1 MLQKNYSLAV
11 VGKGYLCFLYGIEL
25 LRNKHSVLLLDDN
38 RLEYGDLFTYGLTD
52 LDLEFLKAWGAD
64 RDINTLKNI
73 HEYTT
78 SKPYTYVLGN
88 KRVLLGGDPWNNL
101 RELYRKFPN
110 LFPFGHLFHEGSEKE
125 GEKGNEESF
134 LTDFRLL
141 NHRLGSNGFRFK
153 SLENNTV
160 DYLLGQSPQ
169 SFKDLFLI
177 FKNALRENKKEGW
190 TFLYFVRSLFHKR
203 LASSYSDPELF
214 HFFLSLISPHYI
226 LDGESLSKDLTE
238 VFIERGGHF
247 KKTQVRE
254 WKFYRGLPWSM
265 ELASFEGI
273 IHPHKISFL
282 GSYPFGL
289 PLKVKHGWKKF
300 LSVHFRA
307 KVEDSR
313 ISELKDQLVLC
324 GDPKGLATDI
334 PLWRLEVKDDEIIGQ
349 YFYREKPGS
358 KLKFYEDFM
367 KERLLENLNI
377 WCPDISKNVHG
388 LKLKPGKEVYLDQSY
403 TYQSSALP
411 KLKEVKLYD
420 FSSPFLKNRLK
431 NVNYFGPLKGLPLGL
446 YGQLLEIKEISK
458 YQ

>member
-25 LRNKHSVLLLDDN
+25 LRNKHSVLLLDDD
-38 RLEYGDLFTYGLTD
+38 RLEYGDLFTYGLTN
-52 LDLEFLKAWGAD
+52 LDLEFLKAWGSD
-64 RDINTLKNI
+64 RGIPVLQNVHD
-73 HEYTT
+73 YV
-78 SKPYTYVLGN
+78 SAKPYTYVLGK

-110 LFPFGHLFHEGSEKE
+110 LFPFGHLFQANEDENEAKAKE
-125 GEKGNEESF
+125 NF
-134 LTDFRLL
+134 ITDFNLL
-141 NHRLGSNGFRFK
+141 NHRLGFNGFRFK
-153 SLENNTV
+153 SLENNTI
-160 DYLLGQSPQ
+160 DYLLGQSPE

-190 TFLYFVRSLFHKR
+190 TFLYFIRSLYHKR

-214 HFFLSLISPHYI
+214 HFFLCLLSPHYM
-226 LDGESLSKDLTE
+226 LNEEGLAKDLTQI
-238 VFIERGGHF
+238 FIERGGHF
-247 KKTQVRE
+247 KETQVRE
-254 WKFYRGLPWSM
+254 WKFFRGLPWSM

-289 PLKVKHGWKKF
+289 PLKVKHGWRKF
-300 LSVHFRA
+300 LSVHFTA
-307 KVEDSR
+307 KVEDVR
-313 ISELKDQLVLC
+313 IEELKDQLVVC
-324 GDPKGLATDI
+324 GSPEGLATDI
-334 PLWRLEVKDDEIIGQ
+334 PLWRLEVRGNEIFGQ
-349 YFYREKPGS
+349 YLYREKLGS

-367 KERLLENLNI
+367 KERLLENLNL
-377 WCPDISKNVHG
+377 WCPDIRDNIQS
-388 LKLKPGKEVYLDQSY
+388 LKLSPGKEVYLDQSY
-403 TYQSSALP
+403 SYQSSALP

-420 FSSPFLKNRLK
+420 FSSPFLKNKLK

>member
-64 RDINTLKNI
+64 RGISVLQRVE
-73 HEYTT
+73 EYT
-78 SKPYTYVLGN
+78 SERPYTYVLGN
-88 KRVLLGGDPWNNL
+88 KRVLLGGHPWNNL
-101 RELYRKFPN
+101 RELYRKFPS
-110 LFPFGHLFHEGSEKE
+110 LFPFGFLFET
-125 GEKGNEESF
+125 EEEEARENF
-134 LTDFRLL
+134 FTDFKLL
-141 NHRLGSNGFRFK
+141 NHRLGFNGFRFK
-153 SLENNTV
+153 SLENNTI

-169 SFKDLFLI
+169 SFRDLFLI
-177 FKNALRENKKEGW
+177 FKNALRENKEEGW
-190 TFLYFVRSLFHKR
+190 KFLYFIRSIFHKR
-203 LASSYSDPELF
+203 LSSSYSDPELF
-214 HFFLSLISPHYI
+214 HFFLSLLSPHYT
-226 LDGESLSKDLTE
+226 LDEEGLAKDLTE
-238 VFIERGGHF
+238 IFIDRGGHF
-247 KKTQVRE
+247 KETQVRE
-254 WKFYRGLPWSM
+254 WKFYKGLPWSM

-273 IHPHKISFL
+273 IHPNKISFL

-300 LSVHFRA
+300 LSVHFKAR
-307 KVEDSR
+307 VDDPR
-313 ISELKDQLVLC
+313 LGELQNQLVIA
-324 GDPKGLATDI
+324 GQPEGIATDI
-334 PLWRLEVKDDEIIGQ
+334 PLWRLEVIDNEIHGQ
-349 YFYREKPGS
+349 YLYREKLGS

-367 KERLLENLNI
+367 KKRLLENLDG
-377 WCPDISKNVHG
+377 WCPGLSENING
-388 LKLKPGKEVYLDQSY
+388 LKLTPGTEVYLDQSY
-403 TYQSSALP
+403 TYQSSAVP

-420 FSSPFLKNRLK
+420 FSSPFLRNRLK